1 MILGDAVSKIKD
13 VCMDFEPYLY
23 SPYKG
28 VPPGEKYNGIRTRY
42 YISLSSWRDFAREC
56 FCFSS
61 ETVNASD
68 QAVRGLVVHPLFQ
81 PCAAHISLRFS

>member
-61 ETVNASD
+61 GAVNASGE
-68 QAVRGLVVHPLFQ
+68 AVSGLMKSPLRAS
-81 PCAAHISLRFS
+81 PLAGKPAR